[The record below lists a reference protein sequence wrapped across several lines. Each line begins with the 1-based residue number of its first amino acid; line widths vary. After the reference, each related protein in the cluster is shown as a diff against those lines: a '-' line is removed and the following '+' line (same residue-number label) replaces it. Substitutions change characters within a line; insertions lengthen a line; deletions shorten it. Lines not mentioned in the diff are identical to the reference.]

1 MTTIVNKNK
10 LSLTALILTA
20 TLCGQNASIK
30 NIKVETRENG
40 ITLSLHLTEAIQ
52 LSEISGWFNEATSWS
67 YLTFYNIK
75 GDTSLIN
82 AIPKSNGITS
92 IEALQFSESLQIG
105 LRSDNPIYQ
114 FEFYHD
120 KNDSTVI
127 ASLRYPLSTAM
138 AYIEKQEIISKKE
151 SSTLFSTILNAN
163 TPYYLISIILAGLL
177 IHQL

>member
-52 LSEISGWFNEATSWS
+52 LSEISGWFNESTSWS

-82 AIPKSNGITS
+82 AIPKANGITC
-92 IEALQFSESLQIG
+92 
-105 LRSDNPIYQ
+105 
-114 FEFYHD
+114 
-120 KNDSTVI
+120 
-127 ASLRYPLSTAM
+127 
-138 AYIEKQEIISKKE
+138 
-151 SSTLFSTILNAN
+151 
-163 TPYYLISIILAGLL
+163 LL
-177 IHQL
+177 YTSPSPRD